1 MTTISGNFLTSQQ
14 YEQSKLVAPS
24 DDEALGRD
32 AFLKLLTTQLQNQD
46 PLNPMENEAFVS
58 QLAEFSSVE
67 GIKGMQASL
76 ETMVTSMRSDQLLS
90 GANLVGRSVGL
101 GSTDVRAAGGLNTE
115 LEIDLAQT
123 SSNVSLQVISNTT
136 GQIVY
141 QGDLGPQTAGTVK
154 ASWPGVDTAGN
165 DLPIGSYSFMAVSE
179 TNGRRIEQPIA
190 AVSRVKSVVWNP
202 ATQNINLD
210 LSSGASVAMN
220 EIDRIST

>member
-190 AVSRVKSVVWNP
+190 AVSRVNSVVWNP

>member
-1 MTTISGNFLTSQQ
+1 MTTISANFLTSQQ

-24 DDEALGRD
+24 EEEALGRD

-67 GIKGMQASL
+67 GIKGMQESL

-101 GSTDVRAAGGLNTE
+101 GNTDVRAAGGLNTE
-115 LEIDLAQT
+115 LQIELDQPA
-123 SSNVSLQVISNTT
+123 SNVSLQVISNTT
-136 GQIVY
+136 GEIVY
-141 QGDLGPQTAGTVK
+141 QGDLGPQSAGTV
-154 ASWPGVDTAGN
+154 STTWSGTDDAGN
-165 DLPIGSYSFMAVSE
+165 SLPVGSYSFIAVSE
-179 TNGRRIEQPIA
+179 SNGRRIEQPIA
-190 AVSRVKSVVWNP
+190 AVSRVTSVVWNP

-210 LSSGASVAMN
+210 LSSGDSVAMN

>member
-1 MTTISGNFLTSQQ
+1 MTTISANFLTSQQ

-24 DDEALGRD
+24 EEEALGRD

-67 GIKGMQASL
+67 GIKGMQESL

-101 GSTDVRAAGGLNTE
+101 GNTDVRAAGGLNTE
-115 LEIDLAQT
+115 LQIELDQPA
-123 SSNVSLQVISNTT
+123 SNVSLQVISNTT
-136 GQIVY
+136 GEIVY
-141 QGDLGPQTAGTVK
+141 QGDLGPQSAGTVNTRW
-154 ASWPGVDTAGN
+154 SGTDDAGN
-165 DLPIGSYSFMAVSE
+165 NLPVGSYSFIAVSE
-179 TNGRRIEQPIA
+179 NNGRRIEQPIA
-190 AVSRVKSVVWNP
+190 AVSRVTSVVWNP
-202 ATQNINLD
+202 ATQTINLD
-210 LSSGASVAMN
+210 LSSGDSVAMS

>member
-1 MTTISGNFLTSQQ
+1 MTTISANFLTSQQ

-24 DDEALGRD
+24 EEEALGRD

-67 GIKGMQASL
+67 GIKGMQESL

-101 GSTDVRAAGGLNTE
+101 GNTDVRAAGGLNTE
-115 LEIDLAQT
+115 LQIELDQPA
-123 SSNVSLQVISNTT
+123 SNVSLQVISNTT
-136 GQIVY
+136 GEVVY
-141 QGDLGPQTAGTVK
+141 QGDLGPQSAGTVNTRW
-154 ASWPGVDTAGN
+154 SGTDDAGN
-165 DLPIGSYSFMAVSE
+165 NLPVGSYSFIAVSE
-179 TNGRRIEQPIA
+179 NNGRRIEQPIA
-190 AVSRVKSVVWNP
+190 AVSRVTSVVWNP
-202 ATQNINLD
+202 ATQTINLD
-210 LSSGASVAMN
+210 LSSGDSVAMS

>member
-1 MTTISGNFLTSQQ
+1 MTTISANFLTSQQ
-14 YEQSKLVAPS
+14 YEQSKLMAPTE
-24 DDEALGRD
+24 DEALGRD

-67 GIKGMQASL
+67 GIKGMQESL

-101 GSTDVRAAGGLNTE
+101 GNTDVRAAGGLNTE
-115 LEIDLAQT
+115 LQIELDQPA
-123 SSNVSLQVISNTT
+123 SNVSLQVISNTT

-141 QGDLGPQTAGTVK
+141 QGDLGPQPAGTLNTRW
-154 ASWPGVDTAGN
+154 SGTDDTGN
-165 DLPIGSYSFMAVSE
+165 PLPVGSYSFMAVSE
-179 TNGRRIEQPIA
+179 NNGRRIEQSTA
-190 AVSRVKSVVWNP
+190 AVSRVTSVVWNP
-202 ATQNINLD
+202 ATQTINLD
-210 LSSGASVAMN
+210 LSSGASVAMS

>member
-1 MTTISGNFLTSQQ
+1 MTTINANFLTSQQ
-14 YEQSKLVAPS
+14 YEQSKLMAPTE
-24 DDEALGRD
+24 DEALGRD

-67 GIKGMQASL
+67 GIKGMQQSL

-115 LEIDLAQT
+115 LEIELDQP
-123 SSNVSLQVISNTT
+123 SSNVSLQVISNAT

-141 QGDLGPQTAGTVK
+141 QGDLGPQSAGTVNTTW
-154 ASWPGVDTAGN
+154 SGTDDAGN
-165 DLPIGSYSFMAVSE
+165 PLPVGSYSFMAVSE

-190 AVSRVKSVVWNP
+190 AVSQVKSVVWNP

-210 LSSGASVAMN
+210 LSSGASVAMS

>member
-1 MTTISGNFLTSQQ
+1 MTTISANFLTSQQ
-14 YEQSKLVAPS
+14 YEQSKLMAPTE
-24 DDEALGRD
+24 DEALGRD

-67 GIKGMQASL
+67 GIKGMQESL

-101 GSTDVRAAGGLNTE
+101 GNTDVRAAGGLNTE
-115 LEIDLAQT
+115 LQIELDQPA
-123 SSNVSLQVISNTT
+123 SNVSLQVISNTT

-141 QGDLGPQTAGTVK
+141 QGDLGPQPAGTLNTTW
-154 ASWPGVDTAGN
+154 SGTDDTGN
-165 DLPIGSYSFMAVSE
+165 PLPVGSYSFMAVSE
-179 TNGRRIEQPIA
+179 NNGRRIEQPTA
-190 AVSRVKSVVWNP
+190 AVSRVTSVVCNP
-202 ATQNINLD
+202 ATQTINLD
-210 LSSGASVAMN
+210 LSSGASVAMS

>member
-1 MTTISGNFLTSQQ
+1 MTTINANFLTSQQ
-14 YEQSKLVAPS
+14 YEQSKLMAPTE
-24 DDEALGRD
+24 DEALGRD
-32 AFLKLLTTQLQNQD
+32 AFLKLLTTQPQNQD

-67 GIKGMQASL
+67 GIKGMQQSL

-115 LEIDLAQT
+115 LEIELDQP
-123 SSNVSLQVISNTT
+123 SSNVSLQVISNAT

-141 QGDLGPQTAGTVK
+141 QGDLGPQSAGTVNTTW
-154 ASWPGVDTAGN
+154 SGTDDAGN
-165 DLPIGSYSFMAVSE
+165 PLPVGSYSFMAISE
-179 TNGRRIEQPIA
+179 TNGRRIEQPTA
-190 AVSRVKSVVWNP
+190 AVSRVTSVVWNP
-202 ATQNINLD
+202 ATQTINLD
-210 LSSGASVAMN
+210 LSSGDSVAMS

>member
-1 MTTISGNFLTSQQ
+1 MTTISANFLTSQQ

-24 DDEALGRD
+24 EEEALGRD

-67 GIKGMQASL
+67 GIKGMQESL

-101 GSTDVRAAGGLNTE
+101 GNTDVRAAGGLNTE
-115 LEIDLAQT
+115 LQIELDQPA
-123 SSNVSLQVISNTT
+123 SNVSLQVISNTT
-136 GQIVY
+136 GEIVY
-141 QGDLGPQTAGTVK
+141 QGDLGPQSAGTVNTRW
-154 ASWPGVDTAGN
+154 SGTDDAGN
-165 DLPIGSYSFMAVSE
+165 NLPVGSYSFIAVSE
-179 TNGRRIEQPIA
+179 NNGRRIEQPIA
-190 AVSRVKSVVWNP
+190 AVSRVTSVIWNP
-202 ATQNINLD
+202 ATQTINLD
-210 LSSGASVAMN
+210 LSSGDSVAMS

>member
-1 MTTISGNFLTSQQ
+1 MTTISANFLTSQQ
-14 YEQSKLVAPS
+14 YEQSKLMAPTE
-24 DDEALGRD
+24 DEALGRD

-67 GIKGMQASL
+67 GIKGMQQSL

-115 LEIDLAQT
+115 LEIELDQP
-123 SSNVSLQVISNTT
+123 SSNVSLQVISNAT

-141 QGDLGPQTAGTVK
+141 QGDLGPQSAGTVNTTW
-154 ASWPGVDTAGN
+154 SGTDDAGN
-165 DLPIGSYSFMAVSE
+165 PLPVGSYSFMAVSE

-190 AVSRVKSVVWNP
+190 AVSSVTSVVWNP

-210 LSSGASVAMN
+210 LSSGASVAMS

>member
-1 MTTISGNFLTSQQ
+1 MTTISANFLTSQQ
-14 YEQSKLVAPS
+14 YEQSKLMAPTE
-24 DDEALGRD
+24 DEALGRD

-67 GIKGMQASL
+67 GIKGMQESL

-101 GSTDVRAAGGLNTE
+101 GNTDVRAAGGLNTE
-115 LEIDLAQT
+115 LQIELDQPA
-123 SSNVSLQVISNTT
+123 SNVSLQVISNTT

-141 QGDLGPQTAGTVK
+141 QGDLGPQPAGTLNTTW
-154 ASWPGVDTAGN
+154 SGTDDTGN
-165 DLPIGSYSFMAVSE
+165 PLPVGSYSFMAVSE
-179 TNGRRIEQPIA
+179 NNGRRIEQPTA
-190 AVSRVKSVVWNP
+190 AVSRVTSVVWNP
-202 ATQNINLD
+202 ATQTINLD
-210 LSSGASVAMN
+210 LSSGDSVAMS

>member
-1 MTTISGNFLTSQQ
+1 MTTISANFLTSQQ
-14 YEQSKLVAPS
+14 YEQSKLMAPTE
-24 DDEALGRD
+24 DEALGRD

-67 GIKGMQASL
+67 GIKGMQQSL

-115 LEIDLAQT
+115 LEIELDQP
-123 SSNVSLQVISNTT
+123 SSNVSLQVISNAT

-141 QGDLGPQTAGTVK
+141 QGDLGPQSAGTVNTTW
-154 ASWPGVDTAGN
+154 SGTDDAGN
-165 DLPIGSYSFMAVSE
+165 PLPVGSYSFMAVSE

-190 AVSRVKSVVWNP
+190 AVSQVKSVVWNP

-210 LSSGASVAMN
+210 LSSGASVAMS

>member
-1 MTTISGNFLTSQQ
+1 MTTISANFLTSQQ

-24 DDEALGRD
+24 EEEALGRD

-67 GIKGMQASL
+67 GIKGMQESL

-101 GSTDVRAAGGLNTE
+101 GNTDVRAAGGLNTE
-115 LEIDLAQT
+115 LQIELDQPA
-123 SSNVSLQVISNTT
+123 SNVSLQVISNTT
-136 GQIVY
+136 GEIVY
-141 QGDLGPQTAGTVK
+141 QGDLGPQWAGTVYTRW
-154 ASWPGVDTAGN
+154 SGTDDAGN
-165 DLPIGSYSFMAVSE
+165 NLPVGSYSFIAVSE
-179 TNGRRIEQPIA
+179 NNGRRIEQPIA
-190 AVSRVKSVVWNP
+190 AVSRVTSVVWNP
-202 ATQNINLD
+202 ATQTINLD
-210 LSSGASVAMN
+210 LSSGDSVAMS

>member
-1 MTTISGNFLTSQQ
+1 MTAISGNFLTSQQ
-14 YEQSKLVAPS
+14 YEQSKFVAPS